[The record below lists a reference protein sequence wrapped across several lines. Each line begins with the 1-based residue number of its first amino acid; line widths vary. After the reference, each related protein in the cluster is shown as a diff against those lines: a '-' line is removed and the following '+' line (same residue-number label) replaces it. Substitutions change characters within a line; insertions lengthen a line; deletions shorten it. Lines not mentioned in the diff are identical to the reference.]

1 MNTKLDFE
9 GRQRV
14 SVLIEQIGDDLDE
27 YAWRIV
33 EQEAE
38 IERLQQEKDHLW
50 EALATVKRHIEVTM
64 KDQAQYSTIYHIVS
78 RALAERETEKP

>member
-1 MNTKLDFE
+1 MKPDQAIKEMREIADLWRNRFNRST
-9 GRQRV
+9 
-14 SVLIEQIGDDLDE
+14 EQ
-27 YAWRIV
+27 V
-33 EQEAE
+33 
-38 IERLQQEKDHLW
+38 ERLQQEKDHLW

>member
-1 MNTKLDFE
+1 MTWESALRALRE
-9 GRQRV
+9 
-14 SVLIEQIGDDLDE
+14 
-27 YAWRIV
+27 
-33 EQEAE
+33 EAE
-38 IERLQQEKDHLW
+38 GCAEQVERLQQEKDHLW

>member
-1 MNTKLDFE
+1 MSTKLDFE

-33 EQEAE
+33 EQEVE
-38 IERLQQEKDHLW
+38 IERLAIENKALRAENTRLRELVELEPDLDD
-50 EALATVKRHIEVTM
+50 ALAG
-64 KDQAQYSTIYHIVS
+64 KDASH
-78 RALAERETEKP
+78 E